1 MTRVAVVLSLVVA
14 LVAGSVATAT
24 AASAPGGPSAEVAA
38 KARAKSKS
46 KKKAKKKAKKKKA
59 KAKRRAA
66 RGKSVTGL
74 RDGRYKWSLPGSS
87 TKYDL
92 VVSGNGARVSLS
104 YIFFR
109 YGSSGG
115 ECVPTKVTFK
125 DIKVNRDAQQGIL
138 RFKSGEVKV
147 GAVQQDGVNGGIAY
161 VSGELWVKQRSFN
174 LNLAIRLRNHNDRA
188 SCFEFPSG
196 DGKLG

>member
-24 AASAPGGPSAEVAA
+24 AAPAPGGPSAEVAA
-38 KARAKSKS
+38 KARAKRR
-46 KKKAKKKAKKKKA
+46 AKKKAKKKA

-66 RGKSVTGL
+66 RRRSATGV

-87 TKYDL
+87 AKHDL
-92 VVSGNGARVSLS
+92 VVSGNGTRVTLT
-104 YIFFR
+104 YTFFR

-115 ECVPTKVTFK
+115 ECAPTPVTFK
-125 DIKVNRDAQQGIL
+125 GIRVRKGPSSGIL
-138 RFKSGEVKV
+138 VFRSNEVKV
-147 GAVQQDGVNGGIAY
+147 GPVEQDGANGGVA
-161 VSGELWVKQRSFN
+161 SARGEFWLKQRSFN
-174 LNLAIRLRNHNDRA
+174 LNLSIRVRNHNDHT

-196 DGKLG
+196 DGKLR